1 MMRIIFRDGEVYGE
15 AELKGRIAVYLDN
28 DSIID
33 LSKGP
38 AGRRDRFLA
47 AIERGGTLLFS
58 LTNAVEVAG
67 PQGASAVAV
76 EAFLDG
82 IGPRWVPLEL
92 SPWKTVRKEQDGAG
106 PQSPVSKEFIAGF
119 VPDRMYEMSPEGSK
133 ILDLSPETFFK
144 LSAVVRWSRK
154 RRAEWPPE
162 EPSES
167 ERLDECLRE
176 CIAAHRADFERDPAS
191 LYRALP
197 VLPFAAAQPAN
208 FALNSLLRLLVLES
222 RSHQFK
228 KNDGVD
234 LCHAVLASAYAHIIT
249 LDRQW
254 KRRVYALPRPNGL
267 AEVYYRAELDAF
279 LERLEWL
286 VASRA
291 AS

>member
-1 MMRIIFRDGEVYGE
+1 MMRITYRDGEVCCE
-15 AELKGRIAVYLDN
+15 TELKGRIAVYLDN

-58 LTNAVEVAG
+58 LTNALEVAG
-67 PQGASAVAV
+67 PQGASAAAV

-92 SPWKTVRKEQDGAG
+92 SPWKAVRKEQGGAG

-119 VPDRMYEMSPEGSK
+119 VPDRMHEMSPEGAK

-144 LSAVVRWSRK
+144 LSAVVRWERK
-154 RRAEWPPE
+154 RRAERTPG

-167 ERLDECLRE
+167 ERLDECLRD
-176 CIAAHRADFERDPAS
+176 CIVAYRTDFERDPAS
-191 LYRALP
+191 LDRALP

-222 RSHQFK
+222 RSHQLK
-228 KNDGVD
+228 KNDGID
-234 LCHAVLASAYAHIIT
+234 LCHAVLASAYAHIGT

-254 KRRVYALPRPNGL
+254 KRRIRALPHPNSL
-267 AEVYYRAELDAF
+267 AEVYYRTELDAF

-286 VASRA
+286 VASRSA
-291 AS
+291 G